1 MTSSGAGA
9 ASFRRSPGIG
19 DGSVS
24 HPARSKLTSVEIPD
38 SFGAGAAFTGHVV
51 QGGTMRTS
59 QDLVELMRR
68 VALRDRS
75 AFEELYRATSA
86 KLFGIALRILRR
98 HDLAEEALQDTYA
111 KIWDRAADFD
121 PDRASPITWMGT
133 IIRYRALD
141 DVRRKAMISLED
153 LPAGFDIEDD
163 QPDPLAARQR
173 SDELRQLLACL
184 DKLEPKHRTMVLL
197 AYYHGTSRETLAA
210 RFDAPV
216 ATVKTWLR
224 RSLAR
229 LRECLS
235 T

>member
-1 MTSSGAGA
+1 
-9 ASFRRSPGIG
+9 
-19 DGSVS
+19 
-24 HPARSKLTSVEIPD
+24 
-38 SFGAGAAFTGHVV
+38 
-51 QGGTMRTS
+51 MRTS

-163 QPDPLAARQR
+163 QTR
-173 SDELRQLLACL
+173 SPC
-184 DKLEPKHRTMVLL
+184 
-197 AYYHGTSRETLAA
+197 GT
-210 RFDAPV
+210 
-216 ATVKTWLR
+216 ATIR
-224 RSLAR
+224 
-229 LRECLS
+229 
-235 T
+235 